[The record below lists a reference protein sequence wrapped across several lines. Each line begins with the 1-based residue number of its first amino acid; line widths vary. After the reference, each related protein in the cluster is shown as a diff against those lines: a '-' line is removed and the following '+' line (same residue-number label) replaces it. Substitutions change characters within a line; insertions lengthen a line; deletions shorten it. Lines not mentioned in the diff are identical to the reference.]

1 MRRFPRSE
9 TRSSVR
15 RTSHAGSGRSKKAWA
30 PSYTQLTNVSE
41 AIVGSE
47 IDCLVGMISYSRG
60 MKIVKAPAKSTTV
73 VSERGQVVI
82 PKRLRLRLGF
92 EPGQVIEC
100 REDKGRL
107 IMTKAVDEDP
117 VDSVYGIL
125 KTDRSSDEW
134 MKTLRGRGR

>member
-1 MRRFPRSE
+1 M
-9 TRSSVR
+9 
-15 RTSHAGSGRSKKAWA
+15 
-30 PSYTQLTNVSE
+30 
-41 AIVGSE
+41 
-47 IDCLVGMISYSRG
+47 
-60 MKIVKAPAKSTTV
+60 KAPAKSTTV